1 MDIKRLILFVV
12 LSFSILFFWNAW
24 QEKHRP
30 IEPIA
35 TAQDDIPTKTTIA
48 AVDKEKETQFRL
60 QTDKRIS
67 VQTDLF
73 KAEIDTMGADIRKLE
88 LTQHRADN
96 SDANNFVLLS
106 DQIAP
111 SVYVIQSG
119 ISIDDLATHK
129 EVFTSATSSYQMV
142 ADQNELKVSLEWL
155 SPAGVKLTKTYTFV
169 RGSYEVK
176 VDQVI
181 NNGSGAAVD
190 PLAYYQIIHDS
201 ESNQGTKMMPTFT
214 GGAYFTDA
222 DKFKKVTFGDMSKEP
237 LSKLA
242 KDGWVGL
249 VQHYFVSAWIPQAKE
264 SQEFYTKDLGNKVF
278 RIGTKMSLS
287 SIPPG
292 ASKDLNAKLYM
303 GPQTHDDLVKA
314 APGLEYTVDYGW
326 LSFIASPLFTILS
339 IIQDLVGNWGYSIIL
354 LTVLIKLAFYP
365 LSASGYRN
373 MAQMRELAP
382 RLQSLKEK
390 FGDDRQKMQQGM
402 MELYKKEKINPMG
415 GCLPILVQIP
425 VFISLYWMLLA
436 SVEMRN
442 APFILWITDLSAPDS
457 LFGHIPEF
465 LPLIGGMP
473 IGLLPILM
481 GISMIIQTKLNPKPT
496 DPMQAKVMAIMP
508 IVFSVF
514 FFFFPAGL
522 VLYWLVNNVLSIAQ
536 QARIN
541 HLIHAATLAKKKGNA
556 VR

>member
-1 MDIKRLILFVV
+1 MDVKRLILFVV

-30 IEPIA
+30 LQPVVAIEENKEIKA
-35 TAQDDIPTKTTIA
+35 TPASIDA
-48 AVDKEKETQFRL
+48 ESQFRL
-60 QTDKRIS
+60 QTDKRIL

-73 KAEIDTMGADIRKLE
+73 KAEIDTMGGDLRKLE

-96 SDANNFVLLS
+96 SDTNNFVLLS
-106 DQIAP
+106 DQAAP
-111 SVYVIQSG
+111 SIYVVQSG
-119 ISIDDLATHK
+119 IALGKLATHK
-129 EVFTSATSSYQMV
+129 EIFTSVSNDYAMA
-142 ADQNELKVSLEWL
+142 ADQNELKVALVWT
-155 SPAGVKLTKTYTFV
+155 SPEGVKLTKTYTFV
-169 RGSYEVK
+169 RGSYEIK
-176 VDQVI
+176 VDQLI
-181 NNGSGAAVD
+181 NNGSIAAVD
-190 PLAYYQIIHDS
+190 PLVYYQIVHDS

-222 DKFKKVTFGDMSKEP
+222 DKYKKVKFSDMSKES

-249 VQHYFVSAWIPQAKE
+249 VQHYFVGAWIPQTKE
-264 SQEFYTKDLGNKVF
+264 AQEFYTKDLGTKIF
-278 RIGTKMSLS
+278 AIGTKYNLS
-287 SIPPG
+287 SVAPG
-292 ASKDLNAKLYM
+292 TSKDLSAKLYV
-303 GPQTHDDLVKA
+303 GPQSHSELVKA
-314 APGLEYTVDYGW
+314 APGLEFTVDYGW
-326 LSFIASPLFTILS
+326 LSFIASPLFMVLS
-339 IIQDLVGNWGYSIIL
+339 AIQSVVSNWGVSIIL
-354 LTVLIKLAFYP
+354 LTVLIKLVFYP

-390 FGDDRQKMQQGM
+390 FGDDRQKMQQAM
-402 MELYKKEKINPMG
+402 MEMYKKEKINPMG

-436 SVEMRN
+436 SVEMRH
-442 APFILWITDLSAPDS
+442 APFMLWIQDLSAPDA
-457 LFGHIPEF
+457 LFGHIPAM

-481 GISMIIQTKLNPKPT
+481 GISMIIQTKLNPKPA
-496 DPMQAKVMAIMP
+496 DPVQAKVMMIMP
-508 IVFSVF
+508 LVFSIF

-541 HLIHAATLAKKKGNA
+541 HLIHSAALAKKKGNA

>member
-1 MDIKRLILFVV
+1 MDFKRLILFVV
-12 LSFSILFFWNAW
+12 MSFSILFFWNAW
-24 QEKHRP
+24 QEKHMP
-30 IEPIA
+30 VADVTTTQED
-35 TAQDDIPTKTTIA
+35 TPTKTA
-48 AVDKEKETQFRL
+48 APVDKETQFRL

-73 KAEIDTMGADIRKLE
+73 KAEIDTMGADLRKLE
-88 LTQHRADN
+88 LTKHHADN
-96 SDANNFVLLS
+96 SDADNFVLLS

-111 SVYVIQSG
+111 SVYVVQSG
-119 ISIDDLATHK
+119 VAIDGLATHK
-129 EVFTSATSSYQMV
+129 EVFTSGANSYQM
-142 ADQNELKVSLEWL
+142 ASDQNELKVSLDWV

-169 RGSYEVK
+169 RDSYEVK

-181 NNGSGAAVD
+181 NNGSSATVD

-222 DKFKKVTFGDMSKEP
+222 DKFKKVTFGEMSKEP

-242 KDGWVGL
+242 KDGWIGL

-264 SQEFYTKDLGNKVF
+264 SQEFYTKDLGNKLF
-278 RIGTKMSLS
+278 AIGTKSNVS
-287 SIPPG
+287 SISPG
-292 ASKDLNAKLYM
+292 ASKDLSAKLYV
-303 GPQTHDDLVKA
+303 GPQTHSELVKA

-326 LSFIASPLFTILS
+326 LSFIASPLFMILS
-339 IIQDLVGNWGYSIIL
+339 MIQSFVGNWGFAIIL
-354 LTVLIKLAFYP
+354 LTILIKLAFYP

-390 FGDDRQKMQQGM
+390 FGDDRQKMQQAM
-402 MELYKKEKINPMG
+402 MEMYKKEKINPMG

-436 SVEMRN
+436 SVEMRH
-442 APFILWITDLSAPDS
+442 APFILWIQDLSAPDS
-457 LFGHIPEF
+457 LFGRIPEVV
-465 LPLIGGMP
+465 PLLGGMP

-481 GISMIIQTKLNPKPT
+481 GLSMIIQTKLNPKPA
-496 DPMQAKVMAIMP
+496 DPVQAKVMTIMP
-508 IVFSVF
+508 LVFSIF

-541 HLIHAATLAKKKGNA
+541 HLIHAAALAKKKGNA
-556 VR
+556 AR

>member
-1 MDIKRLILFVV
+1 MDVKRLILFVV
-12 LSFSILFFWNAW
+12 MSFSILFFWNAW
-24 QEKHRP
+24 QEKHMP
-30 IEPIA
+30 VADVTTTQED
-35 TAQDDIPTKTTIA
+35 TPTKTA
-48 AVDKEKETQFRL
+48 APVDKETQFRL

-73 KAEIDTMGADIRKLE
+73 KAEIDTMGADLRKLE
-88 LTQHRADN
+88 LTKHHADN
-96 SDANNFVLLS
+96 SDADNFVLLS

-111 SVYVIQSG
+111 SVYVVQSG
-119 ISIDDLATHK
+119 VAIDGLATHK
-129 EVFTSATSSYQMV
+129 EVFTSAVNIYQM
-142 ADQNELKVSLEWL
+142 ASDQNELKVSLDWV

-169 RGSYEVK
+169 RDSYEVK

-181 NNGSGAAVD
+181 NNGSSATVD

-242 KDGWVGL
+242 KDGWIGL
-249 VQHYFVSAWIPQAKE
+249 VQHYFVSAWIPQGKE
-264 SQEFYTKDLGNKVF
+264 SQEFYTKDLGNKLF
-278 RIGTKMSLS
+278 AIGTKSNVS
-287 SIPPG
+287 SISPG
-292 ASKDLNAKLYM
+292 ASKDLSAKLYV
-303 GPQTHDDLVKA
+303 GPQTHSELVKA

-326 LSFIASPLFTILS
+326 LSFIASPLFMILS
-339 IIQDLVGNWGYSIIL
+339 MIQSFVGNWGFAIIL
-354 LTVLIKLAFYP
+354 LTILIKLAFYP

-390 FGDDRQKMQQGM
+390 FGDDRQKMQQAM
-402 MELYKKEKINPMG
+402 MEMYKKEKINPMG

-436 SVEMRN
+436 SVEMRH
-442 APFILWITDLSAPDS
+442 APFILWIQDLSAPDS
-457 LFGHIPEF
+457 LFGRIPEVV
-465 LPLIGGMP
+465 PLLGGMP

-481 GISMIIQTKLNPKPT
+481 GLSMIIQTKLNPKPA
-496 DPMQAKVMAIMP
+496 DPVQAKVMTIMP
-508 IVFSVF
+508 LVFSIF

-541 HLIHAATLAKKKGNA
+541 HLIHAAALAKKKGNA
-556 VR
+556 AR

>member
-1 MDIKRLILFVV
+1 MDVKRLILFVV

-30 IEPIA
+30 LQPVVAIEENKEIKA
-35 TAQDDIPTKTTIA
+35 TPASIDA
-48 AVDKEKETQFRL
+48 ESQFRL
-60 QTDKRIS
+60 QTDKRIL

-73 KAEIDTMGADIRKLE
+73 KAEIDTMGGDLRKLE

-96 SDANNFVLLS
+96 SDTNNFVLLS
-106 DQIAP
+106 DQAAP
-111 SVYVIQSG
+111 SIYVVQSG
-119 ISIDDLATHK
+119 IALGKLATHK
-129 EVFTSATSSYQMV
+129 EIFTSVSNDYAMA
-142 ADQNELKVSLEWL
+142 ADQNELKVALVWT
-155 SPAGVKLTKTYTFV
+155 SPEGVKLTKTYTFV
-169 RGSYEVK
+169 RGSYEIK
-176 VDQVI
+176 VDQLI
-181 NNGSGAAVD
+181 NNGSIAAVD
-190 PLAYYQIIHDS
+190 PLVYYQIVHDS

-222 DKFKKVTFGDMSKEP
+222 DKYKKVKFSDMSKES
-237 LSKLA
+237 LSKLSN
-242 KDGWVGL
+242 DGWVGL
-249 VQHYFVSAWIPQAKE
+249 VQHYFVGAWIPQTKE
-264 SQEFYTKDLGNKVF
+264 AQEFYTKDLGTKIF
-278 RIGTKMSLS
+278 AIGTKYNLS
-287 SIPPG
+287 SVAPG
-292 ASKDLNAKLYM
+292 TSKDLSAKLYV
-303 GPQTHDDLVKA
+303 GPQSHSELVKA
-314 APGLEYTVDYGW
+314 APGLEFTVDYGW
-326 LSFIASPLFTILS
+326 LSFIASPLFMVLS
-339 IIQDLVGNWGYSIIL
+339 AIQSVVSNWGVSIIL
-354 LTVLIKLAFYP
+354 LTVLIKLVFYP

-390 FGDDRQKMQQGM
+390 FGDDRQKMQQAM
-402 MELYKKEKINPMG
+402 MEMYKKEKINPMG

-436 SVEMRN
+436 SVEMRH
-442 APFILWITDLSAPDS
+442 APFMLWIQDLSAPDA
-457 LFGHIPEF
+457 LFGHIPAM

-481 GISMIIQTKLNPKPT
+481 GISMIIQTKLNPKPA
-496 DPMQAKVMAIMP
+496 DPVQAKVMMIMP
-508 IVFSVF
+508 LVFSIF

-541 HLIHAATLAKKKGNA
+541 HLIHSAALAKKKGNG

>member
-1 MDIKRLILFVV
+1 MDVKRLILFVV
-12 LSFSILFFWNAW
+12 MSFSILFFWNSW
-24 QEKHRP
+24 QEKNRP
-30 IEPIA
+30 VE
-35 TAQDDIPTKTTIA
+35 QVTKTEA
-48 AVDKEKETQFRL
+48 ANEVKATPASIDVESQFRL

-73 KAEIDTMGADIRKLE
+73 KAEIDTMGGDLRKLE
-88 LTQHRADN
+88 LTQHRAAD
-96 SDANNFVLLS
+96 SDTNNFILLN
-106 DQIAP
+106 DTAAP
-111 SVYVIQSG
+111 SVYVVQSG
-119 ISIDDLATHK
+119 IALGKLATHK
-129 EVFTSATSSYQMV
+129 EVFTSAANDYQMA
-142 ADQNELKVSLEWL
+142 ADQNELMVALEWT
-155 SPAGVKLTKTYTFV
+155 SPEGVKLTKTYTFV

-176 VDQVI
+176 VNQVVS
-181 NNGSGAAVD
+181 NGSSAAID
-190 PLAYYQIIHDS
+190 PLVYYQIVHDS

-222 DKFKKVTFGDMSKEP
+222 DKYKKVKFTEMAKEP

-249 VQHYFVSAWIPQAKE
+249 VQHYFVGAWIPQTKE
-264 SQEFYTKDLGNKVF
+264 AQEFYTKDLGNKIYA
-278 RIGTKMSLS
+278 IGTKYSTAS
-287 SIPPG
+287 VAPG
-292 ASKDLNAKLYM
+292 ASKDLSAKLYV
-303 GPQTHDDLVKA
+303 GPQTHSELIKA

-326 LSFIASPLFTILS
+326 LSFIASPLFMILS
-339 IIQDLVGNWGYSIIL
+339 LIQGFVGNWGYSIIL
-354 LTVLIKLAFYP
+354 LTILIKLAFYP

-382 RLQSLKEK
+382 RLQSMKEK
-390 FGDDRQKMQQGM
+390 FGDDRQKMQQAM

-436 SVEMRN
+436 SVEMRH
-442 APFILWITDLSAPDS
+442 APFILWVQDLSAPDT
-457 LFGHIPEF
+457 LFGHIPNVV
-465 LPLIGGMP
+465 PLLGGMP

-481 GISMIIQTKLNPKPT
+481 GVSMIVQTKLNPKPA
-496 DPMQAKVMAIMP
+496 DPVQAKVMMIMP
-508 IVFSVF
+508 IAFSLF

-522 VLYWLVNNVLSIAQ
+522 VLYWFVNNVLSIAQ

-541 HLIHAATLAKKKGNA
+541 HLIHKAALAKKKGNA

>member
-1 MDIKRLILFVV
+1 MDVKRLILFVV

-30 IEPIA
+30 IAPVA
-35 TAQDDIPTKTTIA
+35 TTQDDIPTKT
-48 AVDKEKETQFRL
+48 AVAPVDKETQFRL

-67 VQTDLF
+67 VQTDLY
-73 KAEIDTMGADIRKLE
+73 KVEIDTVGADLRKVE

-119 ISIDDLATHK
+119 IAIDGLATHK
-129 EVFTSATSSYQMV
+129 EVFTSATNIYQM
-142 ADQNELKVSLEWL
+142 ATDQNELKVSLEWL

-181 NNGSGAAVD
+181 NNGSGVAVD

-222 DKFKKVTFGDMSKEP
+222 DKYKKVNFANMTKEP

-264 SQEFYTKDLGNKVF
+264 SQEFYTKDLGNKIF
-278 RIGTKMSLS
+278 AIGTKMSLS
-287 SIPPG
+287 SVPPG
-292 ASKDLNAKLYM
+292 ASKVLNAKLYM

-326 LSFIASPLFTILS
+326 LSFIASPLFMILS

-436 SVEMRN
+436 SVEMRH

-465 LPLIGGMP
+465 LPLVGGMP

-481 GISMIIQTKLNPKPT
+481 GISMIIQTKLNPKPA

-508 IVFSVF
+508 IVFSIF

-556 VR
+556 AR

>member
-1 MDIKRLILFVV
+1 MDVKRLILFVV
-12 LSFSILFFWNAW
+12 MSFSILFFWNSW
-24 QEKHRP
+24 QEKNRP
-30 IEPIA
+30 VE
-35 TAQDDIPTKTTIA
+35 QVTKTEA
-48 AVDKEKETQFRL
+48 ANEVKATPASIDVESQFRL

-73 KAEIDTMGADIRKLE
+73 KAEIDTMGGDLRKLE
-88 LTQHRADN
+88 LTQHRAAD
-96 SDANNFVLLS
+96 SDTNNFILLN
-106 DQIAP
+106 DTAAP
-111 SVYVIQSG
+111 SVYVVQSG
-119 ISIDDLATHK
+119 IALGKLATHK
-129 EVFTSATSSYQMV
+129 EVFTSAANDYQMA
-142 ADQNELKVSLEWL
+142 ADQNELMVALEWT
-155 SPAGVKLTKTYTFV
+155 SPEGVKLTKTYTFV

-176 VDQVI
+176 VNQVVS
-181 NNGSGAAVD
+181 NGSSAAID
-190 PLAYYQIIHDS
+190 PLVYYQIVHDS

-222 DKFKKVTFGDMSKEP
+222 DKYKKVKFTEMAKEP

-249 VQHYFVSAWIPQAKE
+249 VQHYFVGAWIPQTKE
-264 SQEFYTKDLGNKVF
+264 AQEFYTKDLGNKIYA
-278 RIGTKMSLS
+278 IGTKYSTAS
-287 SIPPG
+287 VAPG
-292 ASKDLNAKLYM
+292 ASKDLSAKLYV
-303 GPQTHDDLVKA
+303 GPQTHSELIKA

-326 LSFIASPLFTILS
+326 LSFIASPLFMILS
-339 IIQDLVGNWGYSIIL
+339 LIQGFVGNWGYSIIL
-354 LTVLIKLAFYP
+354 LTILIKLAFYP

-382 RLQSLKEK
+382 RLQSMKEK
-390 FGDDRQKMQQGM
+390 FGDDRQKMQQAM

-436 SVEMRN
+436 SVEMRH
-442 APFILWITDLSAPDS
+442 APFILWIQDLSAPDT
-457 LFGHIPEF
+457 LFGHIPNVV
-465 LPLIGGMP
+465 PLLGGMP

-481 GISMIIQTKLNPKPT
+481 GVSMIVQTKLNPKPA
-496 DPMQAKVMAIMP
+496 DPVQAKVMMIMP
-508 IVFSVF
+508 IAFSLF

-522 VLYWLVNNVLSIAQ
+522 VLYWFVNNVLSIAQ

-541 HLIHAATLAKKKGNA
+541 HLIHKAALAKKKGNA

>member
-1 MDIKRLILFVV
+1 MDVKRLILFVV

-24 QEKHRP
+24 QEKYRP
-30 IEPIA
+30 IEPVAI
-35 TAQDDIPTKTTIA
+35 TQDDIPTKTTIA
-48 AVDKEKETQFRL
+48 PVDKETQFRL
-60 QTDKRIS
+60 QTDKRIL
-67 VQTDLF
+67 VQTDLY
-73 KAEIDTMGADIRKLE
+73 KVEIDTVGADLRKVE
-88 LTQHRADN
+88 LMQHRADN
-96 SDANNFVLLS
+96 SDADNFVLFS

-119 ISIDDLATHK
+119 IAIDGLATHK
-129 EVFTSATSSYQMV
+129 EVFTSATNTYQMA

-222 DKFKKVTFGDMSKEP
+222 DKFKKVNFSDMTKEP

-264 SQEFYTKDLGNKVF
+264 SQEFYTKDLGNKIFAV
-278 RIGTKMSLS
+278 GTKMSLS
-287 SIPPG
+287 SVSPG

>member
-1 MDIKRLILFVV
+1 MDVKRLILFVV
-12 LSFSILFFWNAW
+12 MSFSILFFWNSW
-24 QEKHRP
+24 QEKNRP
-30 IEPIA
+30 VE
-35 TAQDDIPTKTTIA
+35 QVTKTEA
-48 AVDKEKETQFRL
+48 ANEVKATPASIDVESQFRL

-73 KAEIDTMGADIRKLE
+73 KAEIDTMGGDLRKLE
-88 LTQHRADN
+88 LTQHRAAD
-96 SDANNFVLLS
+96 SDTNNFILLNDS
-106 DQIAP
+106 AAP
-111 SVYVIQSG
+111 SVYVVQSG
-119 ISIDDLATHK
+119 IALGKLATHK
-129 EVFTSATSSYQMV
+129 EVFTSAANDYQMA
-142 ADQNELKVSLEWL
+142 ADQSELMVALEWT
-155 SPAGVKLTKTYTFV
+155 SPEGVKLTKTYTFV

-176 VDQVI
+176 VNQVVS
-181 NNGSGAAVD
+181 NGSSAAID
-190 PLAYYQIIHDS
+190 PLVYYQIVHDS

-222 DKFKKVTFGDMSKEP
+222 DKYKKVKFNEMAKEP

-249 VQHYFVSAWIPQAKE
+249 VQHYFVGAWIPQTKE
-264 SQEFYTKDLGNKVF
+264 AQEFYTKDLGNKIYA
-278 RIGTKMSLS
+278 IGTKYSTAS
-287 SIPPG
+287 VAPG
-292 ASKDLNAKLYM
+292 ASKDLSAKLYV
-303 GPQTHDDLVKA
+303 GPQTHSELIKA

-326 LSFIASPLFTILS
+326 LSFIASPLFMILS
-339 IIQDLVGNWGYSIIL
+339 LIQGFVGNWGYSIIL
-354 LTVLIKLAFYP
+354 LTILIKLAFYP

-382 RLQSLKEK
+382 RLQSMKEK
-390 FGDDRQKMQQGM
+390 FGDDRQKMQQAM

-436 SVEMRN
+436 SVEMRH
-442 APFILWITDLSAPDS
+442 APFILWIQDLSAPDT
-457 LFGHIPEF
+457 LFGHIPNVV
-465 LPLIGGMP
+465 PLLGGMP

-481 GISMIIQTKLNPKPT
+481 GVSMIVQTKLNPKPA
-496 DPMQAKVMAIMP
+496 DPVQAKVMMIMP
-508 IVFSVF
+508 IAFSLF

-522 VLYWLVNNVLSIAQ
+522 VLYWFVNNVLSIAQ

-541 HLIHAATLAKKKGNA
+541 HLIHKAALAKKKGNA

>member
-1 MDIKRLILFVV
+1 MDVKRLILFVV
-12 LSFSILFFWNAW
+12 MSFSILFFWNSW
-24 QEKHRP
+24 QEKNRP
-30 IEPIA
+30 VE
-35 TAQDDIPTKTTIA
+35 QVTKTEA
-48 AVDKEKETQFRL
+48 ANEVKATPASIDVESQFRL

-73 KAEIDTMGADIRKLE
+73 KAEIDTMGGDLRKLE
-88 LTQHRADN
+88 LTQHRAAD
-96 SDANNFVLLS
+96 SDTNNFILLN
-106 DQIAP
+106 DTAAP
-111 SVYVIQSG
+111 SVYVVQSG
-119 ISIDDLATHK
+119 IALGKLATHK
-129 EVFTSATSSYQMV
+129 EVFTSAANDYQMA
-142 ADQNELKVSLEWL
+142 ADQNELMVALEWT
-155 SPAGVKLTKTYTFV
+155 SPEGVKLTKTYTFV

-176 VDQVI
+176 VNQVVS
-181 NNGSGAAVD
+181 NGSSAAID
-190 PLAYYQIIHDS
+190 PLVYYQIVHDS

-222 DKFKKVTFGDMSKEP
+222 DKYKKVKFTEMAKEP

-249 VQHYFVSAWIPQAKE
+249 VQHYFVGAWIPQTKDA
-264 SQEFYTKDLGNKVF
+264 QEFYTKDLGNKIYA
-278 RIGTKMSLS
+278 IGTKYSTAS
-287 SIPPG
+287 VAPG
-292 ASKDLNAKLYM
+292 ASKDLSAKLYV
-303 GPQTHDDLVKA
+303 GPQTHSELIKA

-326 LSFIASPLFTILS
+326 LSFIASPLFMILS
-339 IIQDLVGNWGYSIIL
+339 LIQGFVGNWGYSIIL
-354 LTVLIKLAFYP
+354 LTILIKLAFYP

-382 RLQSLKEK
+382 RLQSMKEK
-390 FGDDRQKMQQGM
+390 FGDDRQKMQQAM

-436 SVEMRN
+436 SVEMRH
-442 APFILWITDLSAPDS
+442 APFILWVQDLSAPDT
-457 LFGHIPEF
+457 LFGHIPNVV
-465 LPLIGGMP
+465 PLLGGMP

-481 GISMIIQTKLNPKPT
+481 GVSMIVQTKLNPKPA
-496 DPMQAKVMAIMP
+496 DPVQAKVMMIMP
-508 IVFSVF
+508 IAFSLF

-522 VLYWLVNNVLSIAQ
+522 VLYWFVNNVLSIAQ

-541 HLIHAATLAKKKGNA
+541 HLIHKAALAKKKGNA

>member
-1 MDIKRLILFVV
+1 MDVKRLILFVV

-30 IEPIA
+30 LQPVVAIEENKEIKA
-35 TAQDDIPTKTTIA
+35 TPASIDA
-48 AVDKEKETQFRL
+48 ESQFRL
-60 QTDKRIS
+60 QTDKRIL

-73 KAEIDTMGADIRKLE
+73 KAEIDTMGGDLRKLE

-96 SDANNFVLLS
+96 SDTNNFVLLS
-106 DQIAP
+106 DQAAP
-111 SVYVIQSG
+111 SIYVVQSG
-119 ISIDDLATHK
+119 IALGKLATHK
-129 EVFTSATSSYQMV
+129 EIFTSVSNDYAMA
-142 ADQNELKVSLEWL
+142 ADQNELKVALVWT
-155 SPAGVKLTKTYTFV
+155 SPEGVKLTKTYTFV
-169 RGSYEVK
+169 RGSYEIK
-176 VDQVI
+176 VDQLI
-181 NNGSGAAVD
+181 NNGSIAAVD
-190 PLAYYQIIHDS
+190 PLVYYQIVHDS

-222 DKFKKVTFGDMSKEP
+222 DKYKKVKFSDMSKES

-249 VQHYFVSAWIPQAKE
+249 VQHYFVGAWIPQTKE
-264 SQEFYTKDLGNKVF
+264 AQEFYTKDLGTKIF
-278 RIGTKMSLS
+278 AIGTKYNLS
-287 SIPPG
+287 SVAPG
-292 ASKDLNAKLYM
+292 TSKDLSAKLYV
-303 GPQTHDDLVKA
+303 GPQSHSELVKA
-314 APGLEYTVDYGW
+314 APGLEFTVDYGW
-326 LSFIASPLFTILS
+326 LSFIASPLFMVLS
-339 IIQDLVGNWGYSIIL
+339 AIQSVVSNWGVSIIL

-390 FGDDRQKMQQGM
+390 FGDDRQKMQQAM
-402 MELYKKEKINPMG
+402 MEMYKKEKINPMG

-436 SVEMRN
+436 SVEMRH
-442 APFILWITDLSAPDS
+442 APFMLWIQDLSAPDA
-457 LFGHIPEF
+457 LFGHIPAM

-481 GISMIIQTKLNPKPT
+481 GISMIIQTKLNPKPA
-496 DPMQAKVMAIMP
+496 DPVQAKVMMIMP
-508 IVFSVF
+508 LVFSIF

-541 HLIHAATLAKKKGNA
+541 HLIHSAALAKKKGNA

>member
-1 MDIKRLILFVV
+1 V
-12 LSFSILFFWNAW
+12 
-24 QEKHRP
+24 
-30 IEPIA
+30 
-35 TAQDDIPTKTTIA
+35 
-48 AVDKEKETQFRL
+48 
-60 QTDKRIS
+60 
-67 VQTDLF
+67 
-73 KAEIDTMGADIRKLE
+73 GADLRKLE
-88 LTQHRADN
+88 LSQHRADN
-96 SDANNFVLLS
+96 SDADNFILLS

-111 SVYVIQSG
+111 AIYVVQSG
-119 ISIDDLATHK
+119 IAIDGLATHK
-129 EVFTSATSSYQMV
+129 EVFTSAANTYQMA

-155 SPAGVKLTKTYTFV
+155 SAAGVKLTKTYTFV

-181 NNGSGAAVD
+181 NNGSDVAVD

-222 DKFKKVTFGDMSKEP
+222 DKFKKVNFSDMRKEP

-264 SQEFYTKDLGNKVF
+264 AQEFYTKDLGNKIF
-278 RIGTKMSLS
+278 AIGTKSNLS
-287 SIPPG
+287 SVAPG
-292 ASKDLNAKLYM
+292 GSKDLSAKLYV
-303 GPQTHDDLVKA
+303 GPQTHSDLVKA

-326 LSFIASPLFTILS
+326 LSFIASPLFMILS
-339 IIQDLVGNWGYSIIL
+339 MIQSLVGNWGYAIIL

-390 FGDDRQKMQQGM
+390 FGDDRQKMQQAM

-436 SVEMRN
+436 SVEMRH
-442 APFILWITDLSAPDS
+442 APFILWIQDLSAPDT
-457 LFGHIPEF
+457 LFGHIPDI

-481 GISMIIQTKLNPKPT
+481 GVSMIIQTKLNPKPA

-541 HLIHAATLAKKKGNA
+541 HLIHAAALAKKKGNA

>member
-1 MDIKRLILFVV
+1 MDVKRLILFVV
-12 LSFSILFFWNAW
+12 MSFSILFFWNAW
-24 QEKHRP
+24 QEKHMP
-30 IEPIA
+30 VADVTTTQED
-35 TAQDDIPTKTTIA
+35 TPTKTA
-48 AVDKEKETQFRL
+48 APVDKETQFRL

-73 KAEIDTMGADIRKLE
+73 KAEIDTMGADLRKLE
-88 LTQHRADN
+88 LTKHHADN
-96 SDANNFVLLS
+96 SDTDNFVLLS

-111 SVYVIQSG
+111 SVYVVQSG
-119 ISIDDLATHK
+119 VAIDGLATHK
-129 EVFTSATSSYQMV
+129 EVFTSAANSYQM
-142 ADQNELKVSLEWL
+142 ASDQNELKVSLDWV

-169 RGSYEVK
+169 RDSYEVK

-181 NNGSGAAVD
+181 NNGSSATVD

-242 KDGWVGL
+242 KDGWIGL
-249 VQHYFVSAWIPQAKE
+249 VQHYFVSAWIPQGKE
-264 SQEFYTKDLGNKVF
+264 SQEFYTKDLGNKLF
-278 RIGTKMSLS
+278 AIGTKSNVS
-287 SIPPG
+287 SISPG
-292 ASKDLNAKLYM
+292 ASKDLSAKLYV
-303 GPQTHDDLVKA
+303 GPQTHSELVKA

-326 LSFIASPLFTILS
+326 LSFIASPLFMILS
-339 IIQDLVGNWGYSIIL
+339 MIQSFVGNWGFAIIL
-354 LTVLIKLAFYP
+354 LTILIKLAFYP

-390 FGDDRQKMQQGM
+390 FGDDRQKMQQAM
-402 MELYKKEKINPMG
+402 MEMYKKEKINPMG

-436 SVEMRN
+436 SVEMRH
-442 APFILWITDLSAPDS
+442 APFILWIQDLSAPDS
-457 LFGHIPEF
+457 LFGRIPEVV
-465 LPLIGGMP
+465 PLLGGMP

-481 GISMIIQTKLNPKPT
+481 GLSMIIQTKLNPKPA
-496 DPMQAKVMAIMP
+496 DPVQAKVMTIMP
-508 IVFSVF
+508 LVFSIF

-541 HLIHAATLAKKKGNA
+541 HLIHAAALAKKKGNA
-556 VR
+556 AR

>member
-1 MDIKRLILFVV
+1 MDVKRLILFVV
-12 LSFSILFFWNAW
+12 MSFSILFFWNSW
-24 QEKHRP
+24 QEKNRP
-30 IEPIA
+30 VE
-35 TAQDDIPTKTTIA
+35 QVTKTEA
-48 AVDKEKETQFRL
+48 ANEAKATPASIDVESQFRL

-73 KAEIDTMGADIRKLE
+73 KAEIDTMGGDLRKLE
-88 LTQHRADN
+88 LTQHRAAD
-96 SDANNFVLLS
+96 SDTNNFILLN
-106 DQIAP
+106 DTAAP
-111 SVYVIQSG
+111 SVYVVQSG
-119 ISIDDLATHK
+119 IALGKLATHK
-129 EVFTSATSSYQMV
+129 EVFTSAANDYQMA
-142 ADQNELKVSLEWL
+142 ADQSELMVALEWT
-155 SPAGVKLTKTYTFV
+155 SPEGVKLTKTYTFV

-176 VDQVI
+176 VNQVVS
-181 NNGSGAAVD
+181 NGSSAAID
-190 PLAYYQIIHDS
+190 PLVYYQIVHDS

-222 DKFKKVTFGDMSKEP
+222 DKYKKVKFNEMAKEP

-249 VQHYFVSAWIPQAKE
+249 VQHYFVGAWIPQTKE
-264 SQEFYTKDLGNKVF
+264 AQEFYTKDLGNKIYA
-278 RIGTKMSLS
+278 IGTKYSTAS
-287 SIPPG
+287 VAPG
-292 ASKDLNAKLYM
+292 ASKDLSAKLYV
-303 GPQTHDDLVKA
+303 GPQTHSELIKA

-326 LSFIASPLFTILS
+326 LSFIASPLFMILS
-339 IIQDLVGNWGYSIIL
+339 LIQGFVGNWGYSIIL
-354 LTVLIKLAFYP
+354 LTILIKLAFYP

-382 RLQSLKEK
+382 RLQSMKEK
-390 FGDDRQKMQQGM
+390 FGDDRQKMQQAM

-436 SVEMRN
+436 SVEMRH
-442 APFILWITDLSAPDS
+442 APFILWIQDLSAPDT
-457 LFGHIPEF
+457 LFGHIPNVV
-465 LPLIGGMP
+465 PLLGGMP

-481 GISMIIQTKLNPKPT
+481 GVSMIVQTKLNPKPA
-496 DPMQAKVMAIMP
+496 DPVQAKVMMIMP
-508 IVFSVF
+508 IAFSLF

-522 VLYWLVNNVLSIAQ
+522 VLYWFVNNVLSIAQ

-541 HLIHAATLAKKKGNA
+541 HLIHKAALAKKKGNA

>member
-1 MDIKRLILFVV
+1 MDVKRLILFVV

-30 IEPIA
+30 IAPVA
-35 TAQDDIPTKTTIA
+35 TTQDDIPTKT
-48 AVDKEKETQFRL
+48 AVAPVDKETQFRL
-60 QTDKRIS
+60 QTDKRVT
-67 VQTDLF
+67 VQTDLY
-73 KAEIDTMGADIRKLE
+73 KVEIDTVGADLRKVE
-88 LTQHRADN
+88 LTQHRAAN
-96 SDANNFVLLS
+96 SDSNNFVLLS

-119 ISIDDLATHK
+119 IAIDGLATHK
-129 EVFTSATSSYQMV
+129 EVFTSATNSYQMA

-181 NNGSGAAVD
+181 NNGSGVAID

-222 DKFKKVTFGDMSKEP
+222 DKFKKVNFGEMSKEP

-249 VQHYFVSAWIPQAKE
+249 VQHYFVSAWIPQVKE
-264 SQEFYTKDLGNKVF
+264 SQEFYTKDLGNKIF
-278 RIGTKMSLS
+278 AIGSKMSLS
-287 SIPPG
+287 SVSPG

-326 LSFIASPLFTILS
+326 LSFIASPLFMILS

-382 RLQSLKEK
+382 RLQSLKAK

-436 SVEMRN
+436 SVEMRH

-457 LFGHIPEF
+457 LFGHVPEV

-481 GISMIIQTKLNPKPT
+481 GISMIIQTKLNPAPA

-556 VR
+556 AR

>member
-1 MDIKRLILFVV
+1 MDVKRLILFVV
-12 LSFSILFFWNAW
+12 MSFSILFFWNSW
-24 QEKHRP
+24 QEKNRP
-30 IEPIA
+30 VE
-35 TAQDDIPTKTTIA
+35 QVTKTEA
-48 AVDKEKETQFRL
+48 ANEVKATPASIDVESQFRL

-73 KAEIDTMGADIRKLE
+73 KAEIDTMGGDLRKLE
-88 LTQHRADN
+88 LTQHRAAD
-96 SDANNFVLLS
+96 SDTNNFILLN
-106 DQIAP
+106 DTAAP
-111 SVYVIQSG
+111 SVYVVQSG
-119 ISIDDLATHK
+119 IALGKFATHK
-129 EVFTSATSSYQMV
+129 EVFTSAANDYQMA
-142 ADQNELKVSLEWL
+142 ADQNELMVALEWT
-155 SPAGVKLTKTYTFV
+155 SPEGVKLTKTYTFV

-176 VDQVI
+176 VNQVVS
-181 NNGSGAAVD
+181 NGSSAAID
-190 PLAYYQIIHDS
+190 PLVYYQIVHDS

-222 DKFKKVTFGDMSKEP
+222 DKYKKVKFTEMAKEP

-249 VQHYFVSAWIPQAKE
+249 VQHYFVGAWIPQTKE
-264 SQEFYTKDLGNKVF
+264 AQEFYTKDLGNKIYA
-278 RIGTKMSLS
+278 IGTKYSTAS
-287 SIPPG
+287 VAPG
-292 ASKDLNAKLYM
+292 ASKDLSAKLYV
-303 GPQTHDDLVKA
+303 GPQTHSELIKA

-326 LSFIASPLFTILS
+326 LSFIASPLFMILS
-339 IIQDLVGNWGYSIIL
+339 LIQGFVGNWGYSIIL
-354 LTVLIKLAFYP
+354 LTILIKLAFYP

-382 RLQSLKEK
+382 RLQSMKEK
-390 FGDDRQKMQQGM
+390 FGDDRQKMQQAM

-436 SVEMRN
+436 SVEMRH
-442 APFILWITDLSAPDS
+442 APFILWVQDLSAPDT
-457 LFGHIPEF
+457 LFGHIPNVV
-465 LPLIGGMP
+465 PLLGGMP

-481 GISMIIQTKLNPKPT
+481 GVSMIVQTKLNPKPA
-496 DPMQAKVMAIMP
+496 DPVQAKVMMIMP
-508 IVFSVF
+508 IAFSLF

-522 VLYWLVNNVLSIAQ
+522 VLYWFVNNVLSIAQ

-541 HLIHAATLAKKKGNA
+541 HLIHKAALAKKKGNA

>member
-1 MDIKRLILFVV
+1 MDVKRLILFVV

-30 IEPIA
+30 IAPVA
-35 TAQDDIPTKTTIA
+35 TTQNDIPTKTAIA
-48 AVDKEKETQFRL
+48 PVDKETQFRL
-60 QTDKRIS
+60 QTDKRIL
-67 VQTDLF
+67 VQTDLY
-73 KAEIDTMGADIRKLE
+73 KVEIDTVGADLRKVE

-119 ISIDDLATHK
+119 IAIDGLASHK
-129 EVFTSATSSYQMV
+129 EVFTSATNSYQMA

-181 NNGSGAAVD
+181 NNGSGVAVD

-222 DKFKKVTFGDMSKEP
+222 DKYKKVNFGEMSKEP

-264 SQEFYTKDLGNKVF
+264 SQEFYTKDLGNKIF
-278 RIGTKMSLS
+278 AIGTKMSLS
-287 SIPPG
+287 SVSPG

-326 LSFIASPLFTILS
+326 LSFIASPLFMILS

-436 SVEMRN
+436 SVEMRH

-457 LFGHIPEF
+457 LFGHIPEV

-481 GISMIIQTKLNPKPT
+481 GISMIIQTKLNPAPA

-556 VR
+556 AR

>member
-1 MDIKRLILFVV
+1 MDVKRLILFVV
-12 LSFSILFFWNAW
+12 MSFSILFFWNSW
-24 QEKHRP
+24 QEKNRP
-30 IEPIA
+30 VE
-35 TAQDDIPTKTTIA
+35 QVTKTEA
-48 AVDKEKETQFRL
+48 ANEVKATPASIDVESQFRL

-73 KAEIDTMGADIRKLE
+73 KAEIDTMGGDLRKLE
-88 LTQHRADN
+88 LTQHRAAD
-96 SDANNFVLLS
+96 SDTNNFILLN
-106 DQIAP
+106 DAAAP
-111 SVYVIQSG
+111 SVYVVQSG
-119 ISIDDLATHK
+119 IALGKLATHK
-129 EVFTSATSSYQMV
+129 EVFTSAANDYQMA
-142 ADQNELKVSLEWL
+142 ADQNELMVALEWT
-155 SPAGVKLTKTYTFV
+155 SPEGVKLTKTYTFV

-176 VDQVI
+176 VNQVVS
-181 NNGSGAAVD
+181 NGSSAAID
-190 PLAYYQIIHDS
+190 PLVYYQIVHDS

-222 DKFKKVTFGDMSKEP
+222 DKYKKVKFTEMAKEP

-249 VQHYFVSAWIPQAKE
+249 VQHYFVGAWIPQTKE
-264 SQEFYTKDLGNKVF
+264 AQEFYTKDLGNKIYA
-278 RIGTKMSLS
+278 IGTKYSTAS
-287 SIPPG
+287 VAPG
-292 ASKDLNAKLYM
+292 ASKDLSAKLYV
-303 GPQTHDDLVKA
+303 GPQTHSELIKA

-326 LSFIASPLFTILS
+326 LSFIASPLFMILS
-339 IIQDLVGNWGYSIIL
+339 LIQGFVGNWGYSIIL
-354 LTVLIKLAFYP
+354 LTILIKLAFYP

-382 RLQSLKEK
+382 RLQSMKEK
-390 FGDDRQKMQQGM
+390 FGDDRQKMQQAM

-436 SVEMRN
+436 SVEMRH
-442 APFILWITDLSAPDS
+442 APFILWVQDLSAPDT
-457 LFGHIPEF
+457 LFGHIPNVV
-465 LPLIGGMP
+465 PLLGGMP

-481 GISMIIQTKLNPKPT
+481 GVSMIVQTKLNPKPA
-496 DPMQAKVMAIMP
+496 DPVQAKVMMIMP
-508 IVFSVF
+508 IAFSLF

-522 VLYWLVNNVLSIAQ
+522 VLYWFVNNVLSIAQ

-541 HLIHAATLAKKKGNA
+541 HLIHKAALAKKKGNA